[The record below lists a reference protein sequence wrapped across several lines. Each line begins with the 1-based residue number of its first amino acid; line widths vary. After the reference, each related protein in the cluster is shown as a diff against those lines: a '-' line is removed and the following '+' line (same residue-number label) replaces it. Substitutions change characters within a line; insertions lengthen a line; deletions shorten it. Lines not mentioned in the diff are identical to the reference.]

1 MNLQNIRLQL
11 FLIFLTVSITLF
23 GCKDYNDLEL
33 ESNSGDTDFSTV
45 VAVGNSLTAGYQSD
59 ALFETAQ
66 RYSYPA
72 LVAGQ
77 METTQKFEQ
86 PLISNPGIS
95 LGEGRLELDGS
106 SDLTDPSNTPTP
118 SDGSGSLKED
128 EVSRPFNN
136 LGVPGALVADFLGQD
151 LPGQPYSDRRQANPF
166 FDIVLENEANTQSE
180 QLGAMEPSFV
190 MFWLGNNEVLGY
202 VTSGGNTPYVPS
214 DIFQN
219 LYAGSLQAI
228 DQTGADVVL
237 YNIPDVTSI
246 PYVFLINAQLV
257 QNETIIPNPNTGFYE
272 LVTPQGNAPIW
283 VEVTDPANPGVV
295 QDTVRMRTPIP
306 QQRPG
311 GYFILSASGQLS
323 DLFTNGVGTT
333 PENPIPHSLVLDN
346 GEASQA
352 QQLVEEYNQT
362 ISGLA
367 NLNGFPVVD
376 INGAFADIVDDG
388 SITRDGITLTPTPG
402 SLFSFD
408 GVHPTN
414 RGHGIIANM
423 TIDVVN
429 NTYNAD
435 LANISISEIPQGIP
449 TGN

>member
-11 FLIFLTVSITLF
+11 FLILITASLTLF

-33 ESNSGDTDFSTV
+33 ESNSGDADFSRV
-45 VAVGNSLTAGYQSD
+45 VAAGNSLTAGYQSD

-77 METTQKFEQ
+77 METVQEFEQ

-95 LGEGRLELDGS
+95 LGDGRLELDGS
-106 SDLTDPSNTPTP
+106 IDLTDPTNLPSPT
-118 SDGSGSLKED
+118 DDSGSLKED
-128 EVSRPFNN
+128 EVSQPFNN
-136 LGVPGALVADFLGQD
+136 LGVPGALLADFLGED
-151 LPGQPYSDRRQANPF
+151 LPGQPYSERRSANLF
-166 FDIVLENEANTQSE
+166 FDIVLGNTNTQAE
-180 QLGAMEPSFV
+180 QIAAMNPSFV
-190 MFWLGNNEVLGY
+190 MFGLGNNEVLGY
-202 VTSGGNTPYVPS
+202 VTSGGNTPYVP
-214 DIFQN
+214 DDQFQQ
-219 LYAGSLQAI
+219 LYAGSLEAI
-228 DQTGADVVL
+228 NQTGADAVL

-257 QNETIIPNPNTGFYE
+257 QDGTIAPNQNTGFYE
-272 LVTPQGNAPIW
+272 LATPQDTVPIW

-306 QQRPG
+306 NQRPG
-311 GYFILSASGQLS
+311 GYFILPASNQLS
-323 DLFTNGVGTT
+323 DLLASNSQET
-333 PENPIPHSLVLDN
+333 PIPHSLVLDN

-352 QQLVEEYNQT
+352 QQLVNSYNQSIT
-362 ISGLA
+362 GLA
-367 NLNGFPVVD
+367 AVDGYPVVD
-376 INGAFADIVDDG
+376 INGVFADIVENG
-388 SITRDGITLTPTPG
+388 SITRDGVTLTPTPG

-423 TIDVVN
+423 TIDVLN
-429 NTYNAD
+429 NAYNAS
-435 LANISISEIPQGIP
+435 LPNIDISEIPQGIP
-449 TGN
+449 TSN